1 MVPLLK
7 EPKDVPSTATETQAF
22 ESSSSGSPY
31 FVPRWVYALFEIVK
45 FYYQHRAFLPS
56 FALSLLYFTVLT
68 FGGQMV
74 TYLISAGY
82 NSFYIALVRTLSV
95 IFELSA
101 TWIAPRAMKR
111 INPARAGMWFLSW
124 QMIWLGVAIS
134 FFWAEPVSIVA
145 ASGLVAGTIVSRI
158 GLWSYDL
165 CAQFIIQEVSAAIDG
180 FDGARL
186 ISLKEVQGSHRG
198 SFSSTEASFQNAF
211 ELLSYVTTIVWSH
224 PNQFRYPVLLS
235 AVAVYMSA
243 FLFGTFLRRRRGH
256 LVHMPVCIKPKRSE
270 GVDGN
275 V

>member
-1 MVPLLK
+1 
-7 EPKDVPSTATETQAF
+7 
-22 ESSSSGSPY
+22 
-31 FVPRWVYALFEIVK
+31 
-45 FYYQHRAFLPS
+45 
-56 FALSLLYFTVLT
+56 
-68 FGGQMV
+68 
-74 TYLISAGY
+74 
-82 NSFYIALVRTLSV
+82 
-95 IFELSA
+95 
-101 TWIAPRAMKR
+101 MKR

-124 QMIWLGVAIS
+124 QMIWLGVAVS

-224 PNQFRYPVLLS
+224 PNQFRYPVLFS

-243 FLFGTFLRRRRGH
+243 FLFGKFLRRRRGH

-270 GVDGN
+270 GVDEN